1 MKHIDATEIRRNF
14 VDVAD
19 RVRMHGERLIVDR
32 NGRPLVAIVSVEDA
46 KRLETTPEIEQFRHP
61 IIRASIDALVRR
73 VAALPVLDDRPAEQ
87 ILGYGEDGL
96 SH

>member
-46 KRLETTPEIEQFRHP
+46 KRLEATLTIEQGRP
-61 IIRASIDALVRR
+61 ALNRASVDALVRR
-73 VAALPVLDDRPAEQ
+73 VAALPVLDDRSAEQ
-87 ILGYGEDGL
+87 VLGYGEDGL

>member
-14 VDVAD
+14 VDVVD
-19 RVRMHGERLIVDR
+19 RVRMNGERLIVDR

-46 KRLETTPEIEQFRHP
+46 KRLEATSGFEPGRP
-61 IIRASIDALVRR
+61 VMNRPAIDALIGRFV
-73 VAALPVLDDRPAEQ
+73 VLPVLDDRTAEQ